1 MKLPNLSLPSIIV
14 LYDSGGS
21 LSLVLLTKQNQ
32 DTHRDGDPN
41 NFYNTVTKKK
51 EKSKNK
57 PNKSPDPIAYWPSTQ
72 KTAKKRRQFL

>member
-14 LYDSGGS
+14 LSDSGGS

-41 NFYNTVTKKK
+41 NFYNTV
-51 EKSKNK
+51 SNKN
-57 PNKSPDPIAYWPSTQ
+57 NKN
-72 KTAKKRRQFL
+72 